1 MVMAVMTLSFYA
13 SIAEKLLK
21 CTLMN
26 TLKKPLNA
34 TKQWLNNVN
43 ITQRGIMT
51 SLSGKKAEA
60 FVEWLTGAKHYL
72 PPLMKIGE
80 AQELF
85 ERKLKEDEEF
95 KNQKNTA
102 N

>member
-1 MVMAVMTLSFYA
+1 
-13 SIAEKLLK
+13 
-21 CTLMN
+21 
-26 TLKKPLNA
+26 
-34 TKQWLNNVN
+34 
-43 ITQRGIMT
+43 MT

-60 FVEWLTGAKHYL
+60 FVEWLAGAKHYL

-85 ERKLKEDEEF
+85 ERKLKEDEEL